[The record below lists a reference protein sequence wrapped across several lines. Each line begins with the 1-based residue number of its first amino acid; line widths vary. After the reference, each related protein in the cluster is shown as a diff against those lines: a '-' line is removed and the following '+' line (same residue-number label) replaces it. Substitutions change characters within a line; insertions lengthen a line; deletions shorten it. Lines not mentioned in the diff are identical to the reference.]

1 MGILEKNIT
10 LRQLFLQKTNPRLL
24 LILFLDWNKTNLE
37 KTQPTDFQ
45 NHQKFETLIVS
56 CSPLHFFVS
65 PTFGKWK
72 NKIEKWVW
80 MNSLFSIVHYEKLH
94 TQILNVLR
102 KIAKKNTAY
111 ISFSIYLSLKSPP
124 TLIRIYGL
132 SMCFSFKIV
141 SRILIGRNFVQFLS
155 KSNS

>member
-1 MGILEKNIT
+1 MGILEKKHNFATTFFCKKQT
-10 LRQLFLQKTNPRLL
+10 LDYYLY
-24 LILFLDWNKTNLE
+24 FLDWNKTNLE

-102 KIAKKNTAY
+102 KIAKKKYSIYFLLY
-111 ISFSIYLSLKSPP
+111 ISLSKKSP

-132 SMCFSFKIV
+132 SMCFSFKIL
-141 SRILIGRNFVQFLS
+141 SR
-155 KSNS
+155 

>member
-1 MGILEKNIT
+1 VANYGHSRKKNIT
-10 LRQLFLQKTNPRLL
+10 LRQLFLQKTNPWLL
-24 LILFLDWNKTNLE
+24 LILLLDWNKTNLE

-56 CSPLHFFVS
+56 CAPLHFFVS

-102 KIAKKNTAY
+102 KIAKKIQHIFPSLY
-111 ISFSIYLSLKSPP
+111 IS
-124 TLIRIYGL
+124 
-132 SMCFSFKIV
+132 
-141 SRILIGRNFVQFLS
+141 LS
-155 KSNS
+155 KKSSHSYQDIWPVHVLFFKDII

>member
-102 KIAKKNTAY
+102 KIAKKKYSIYFLLY
-111 ISFSIYLSLKSPP
+111 ISLSKKSPHSYQDIWP
-124 TLIRIYGL
+124 VHVL
-132 SMCFSFKIV
+132 FF
-141 SRILIGRNFVQFLS
+141 
-155 KSNS
+155 

>member
-1 MGILEKNIT
+1 MGILEKKHNFAT
-10 LRQLFLQKTNPRLL
+10 TFFAKNKPLTTTYT
-24 LILFLDWNKTNLE
+24 FLDWNKTNLE
-37 KTQPTDFQ
+37 KNTTNRLPKSSEIWNFDCQ
-45 NHQKFETLIVS
+45 LL
-56 CSPLHFFVS
+56 PLTFFVS

-124 TLIRIYGL
+124 TLIRIYWPVHVL
-132 SMCFSFKIV
+132 FI
-141 SRILIGRNFVQFLS
+141 
-155 KSNS
+155 

>member
-10 LRQLFLQKTNPRLL
+10 LRQLFLQKTIPWLL

-56 CSPLHFFVS
+56 CAPLHFFVS

-80 MNSLFSIVHYEKLH
+80 MNSLFSIVHYEKSH
-94 TQILNVLR
+94 TQIFC
-102 KIAKKNTAY
+102 AKLQKNTAY
-111 ISFSIYLSLKSPP
+111 ISFSIYLSHSLKSPP

-132 SMCFSFKIV
+132 YMCLSLKIL
-141 SRILIGRNFVQFLS
+141 SR
-155 KSNS
+155 